1 MQRLLSLCVEINTLS
16 LAMQYYM
23 VYFFYSRIL
32 FVIHN
37 YCYIDIAH
45 FIVLL
50 DVPLW
55 TCSFLGLKI
64 PYCQLFICEVQLLVI
79 IKSEGVDYASN
90 IRGEVTHAIL
100 FGLKGFYL
108 FFYKKVLGFL
118 PLIM

>member
-1 MQRLLSLCVEINTLS
+1 MDCLFPS
-16 LAMQYYM
+16 
-23 VYFFYSRIL
+23 VYAKTTIIVCFYSRIW

-37 YCYIDIAH
+37 YDYIDIAH

-50 DVPLW
+50 DVPVW
-55 TCSFLGLKI
+55 TCRILGLKI

-90 IRGEVTHAIL
+90 IRGEVTHASL

-118 PLIM
+118 PL